1 MEQPK
6 ILVVDD
12 QLLNIRL
19 LERKL
24 ELNQMKVFSCTN
36 GPEAIELATR
46 HLPDVILLDIMMA
59 GMNGF
64 EVCRQ
69 LKKLEATKEI
79 PVIFITALTSK
90 EEKIEGLEVGAADY
104 VTKPL
109 ELDEILARVRT
120 QMRIV
125 EEHRN
130 NIRLT
135 RELEES
141 RRQTGI
147 MHLTEG
153 IAHNMNNLLGVM
165 VGYISLLE
173 RNAENPDKIRNNCTR
188 LDAAIKRMTR
198 IVHQLT
204 VIGHFKSLHKASIPL
219 QVILSSVAA
228 RFRRMAN
235 TDASVEI
242 LSHFPATFEFVTNR
256 ELLEACLERLLQN
269 AFESY
274 FAAENDKDPEVG
286 PIRLEAAPGEIDG
299 VPGLQLSVADKGKG
313 IDPSIRDSIFD
324 PFVSSSSAVGRGM
337 GLTIARHSVRC
348 LGGSIE
354 AFDEEDGGT
363 RLVVTLPLDR
373 EPSEANES

>member
-36 GPEAIELATR
+36 GPEAIELAIH

-165 VGYISLLE
+165 VGYVSLLE
-173 RNAENPDKIRNNCTR
+173 RNAENPEKIRNNCTR

-204 VIGHFKSLHKASIPL
+204 VIGHFKSLHKVSVPL
-219 QVILSSVAA
+219 QTILNSAAA

-235 TDASVEI
+235 TDSSVEI
-242 LSHFPATFEFVTNR
+242 SSELPREFEFVTNR
-256 ELLEACLERLLQN
+256 ELLEVCLERLLQN

-274 FAAENDKDPEVG
+274 FAAENDKDPSVG
-286 PIRLEAAPGEIDG
+286 PIRLKAASIETDG
-299 VPGLQLSVADKGKG
+299 SPRLQLTVADKGKG
-313 IDPSIRDSIFD
+313 IDPSIRDSIYE
-324 PFVSSSSAVGRGM
+324 PFVSTSSAVGRGM
-337 GLTIARHSVRC
+337 GLTIARHSVSC
-348 LGGSIE
+348 LGGTIT
-354 AFDEEDGGT
+354 AFDEEDSGT
-363 RLVVTLPLDR
+363 RFVVSLPLDL
-373 EPSEANES
+373 EPSKVDES